1 MEEKIYSRQ
10 VTKMSTALRVVDEHQ
25 IKRYFKME
33 ELAQLY
39 EFTPADVDK
48 RETPIV
54 PEVSKLLS
62 SFFCDICKQNMIV
75 TGYLSYCIYVSSL
88 H

>member
-39 EFTPADVDK
+39 EFTPADKNV

-54 PEVSKLLS
+54 PEVRILPSG
-62 SFFCDICKQNMIV
+62 NMLQDYFNYF
-75 TGYLSYCIYVSSL
+75 YLPAD
-88 H
+88 

>member
-25 IKRYFKME
+25 IKRYFKMD

-39 EFTPADVDK
+39 EFNPADMDV

-54 PEVSKLLS
+54 PKVTLIHPFFIFLLV
-62 SFFCDICKQNMIV
+62 I
-75 TGYLSYCIYVSSL
+75 YCL
-88 H
+88 

>member
-1 MEEKIYSRQ
+1 MVLYFPQGTMEEKIYSRQ

-39 EFTPADVDK
+39 EFTPSDVDI

-54 PEVSKLLS
+54 PKVS
-62 SFFCDICKQNMIV
+62 V
-75 TGYLSYCIYVSSL
+75 
-88 H
+88 

>member
-10 VTKMSTALRVVDEHQ
+10 VTKESTALRVVDEHQ
-25 IKRYFKME
+25 IKRYFKMT

-39 EFTPADVDK
+39 EFNPADSDV

-54 PEVSKLLS
+54 PK
-62 SFFCDICKQNMIV
+62 V
-75 TGYLSYCIYVSSL
+75 TIFIL
-88 H
+88 

>member
-25 IKRYFKME
+25 IKRYFKMD

-39 EFTPADVDK
+39 QFTPADPDV

-54 PEVSKLLS
+54 PKVIFLRLHNKGKSSGAKRQNKKEGHKAEV
-62 SFFCDICKQNMIV
+62 QQR
-75 TGYLSYCIYVSSL
+75 
-88 H
+88 

>member
-10 VTKMSTALRVVDEHQ
+10 VAKMSTALRVVDEHQ

-39 EFTPADVDK
+39 EFNPSDVNE

-54 PEVSKLLS
+54 PEVRDLL
-62 SFFCDICKQNMIV
+62 FFFIISEICHIF
-75 TGYLSYCIYVSSL
+75 
-88 H
+88 